1 MGMELRTF
9 GRTGLK
15 VSVMGFGCGA
25 VGGLMVRGSA
35 ADQERAV
42 ALALDHGINYFDT
55 APLYGD
61 GASETN
67 LGRVLATLKPKTAY
81 VGTKVNL
88 MGDERKRAG
97 DAVVRGLEASLK
109 RLGRDSVD
117 LFQLHN
123 TISTSPGDRMM
134 PPQLVLDEIVP
145 AFERLRKQGKTRFI
159 GFTAVGD
166 TAALHQL
173 VDAKVFDTAQV
184 SYNLLNPSAGAA
196 VAPNYPAQDYG
207 RLLEHTRAAD
217 MGVVNIRVL
226 AGGALSASAARHP
239 IASPAPAPIGSGSTY
254 DADVARAQRLQPLIQ
269 EGHAANL
276 IEASVRFVIAN
287 PAVSTV
293 LVGMATLAEFE
304 SHVAAIAKGPLS
316 AAALARATALQAGFS
331 GETR

>member
-1 MGMELRTF
+1 
-9 GRTGLK
+9 
-15 VSVMGFGCGA
+15 
-25 VGGLMVRGSA
+25 
-35 ADQERAV
+35 
-42 ALALDHGINYFDT
+42 
-55 APLYGD
+55 
-61 GASETN
+61 
-67 LGRVLATLKPKTAY
+67 VLATLKPKTAY

-226 AGGALSASAARHP
+226 AGGALSASATRHP

-269 EGHAANL
+269 EGHAATL

-304 SHVAAIAKGPLS
+304 SHVAAIAKGPLP